1 MNRKPTSRKRYI
13 LKLGERVLTDIH
25 LETLTIRQELGQ
37 HWWCDATFT
46 LDQKE
51 RPPFEGYLGKPL
63 EFTVY
68 GESGPEFTLFKGFV
82 LEGELE
88 YALHDNYRVRISGV
102 TKSYKLQLTPEENY
116 FYNQTLR
123 EVATKVIEEDGLKPL
138 FNVDGELKRMN
149 YVQWGDTDFDFIKR
163 LADDEGCFLRPTD
176 EGLEIR
182 RGFQDAGRT
191 LQWHVEG
198 GLLKFFLKGRL
209 GQPSFDGTT
218 YVHEQMRSQTYR
230 QVQEDP
236 VFFDNTAR
244 GIVEAVKAESI
255 KQMPSGRMNFDGR
268 APSLET
274 YQALLK
280 KESARSIGS
289 NIIGHGRSQD
299 YRLKPGD
306 QIRLVDPTRGEGQ
319 GFDAD
324 GDYGLIRVIHTYNPR
339 DGYRNVF
346 TVTPWKEYT
355 AAEQPQR
362 TLINGVVPAR
372 VTKIK
377 DDKGGGCGIR
387 VQYDWMKAGTETGW
401 IRMTT
406 PCAGGG
412 RGIMFRPQVGDE
424 VLVAFTHGD
433 PERPYII
440 GALWNGVDLPPARTG
455 FWRSSSNGESRLSE
469 EVGQGDI
476 CRIVTRSNSM
486 IQFVDVQ
493 DNEAITIST
502 RNGQKIQI
510 IEKCEE
516 TGRRQMLCLSSPQG
530 DIYLHAP
537 EGRVHIKSK
546 FFSRESGSEERS
558 TGEPPRLPNGR

>member
-1 MNRKPTSRKRYI
+1 MNRKPASRKRFT
-13 LKLGERVLTDIH
+13 LKLGERALNDVH

-37 HWWCDATFT
+37 HWWCDVTFE
-46 LDQKE
+46 LGRKG
-51 RPPFEGYLGKPL
+51 RPPFEGYLGKAL
-63 EFTVY
+63 EFAIY
-68 GESGPEFTLFKGFV
+68 GEDGSEFTLFKGFV
-82 LEGELE
+82 LEAELE
-88 YALHDNYRVRISGV
+88 YALHDTYRVRISGV

-116 FYNQTLR
+116 FYNQTLQ
-123 EVATKVIEEDGLKPL
+123 EVAAKVIAEDGLELSFDVK
-138 FNVDGELKRMN
+138 GELKRMN

-182 RGFQDAGRT
+182 RGFEDVGRT

-198 GLLKFFLKGRL
+198 GLLKFSLKGKL

-218 YVHEQMRSQTYR
+218 YVCQQMRSQSYR

-236 VFFDNTAR
+236 VFFDKTAR
-244 GIVEAVKAESI
+244 GIVEAVRAQSSE
-255 KQMPSGRMNFDGR
+255 QMPSGRMNFDGR
-268 APSLET
+268 APGLES

-280 KESARSIGS
+280 RESARSIGS
-289 NIIGHGRSQD
+289 KITGQGRSQD
-299 YRLKPGD
+299 FRLKPGD
-306 QIRLVDPTRGEGQ
+306 QITLVDPAQGEGQ
-319 GFDAD
+319 SFDAD

-362 TLINGVVPAR
+362 TLIHGVVPAR
-372 VTKIK
+372 VTDIK

-387 VQYDWMKAGTETGW
+387 IKYDWMEDGHATGW
-401 IRMTT
+401 VRMTT

-433 PERPYII
+433 PERPYVI
-440 GALWNGVDLPPARTG
+440 GALWNGVDLPPALTG
-455 FWRSSSNGESRLSE
+455 FWRRSANGESKLADE
-469 EVGQGDI
+469 AGQGEI
-476 CRIVTRSNSM
+476 CRIVTKSNSM
-486 IQFVDVQ
+486 IQFVDVK
-493 DNEAITIST
+493 DREAIVIST

-510 IEKCEE
+510 IEKCDE
-516 TGRRQMLCLSSPQG
+516 TDGRQMLCLSSPHG

-546 FFSRESGSEERS
+546 FFSREIG
-558 TGEPPRLPNGR
+558 

>member
-1 MNRKPTSRKRYI
+1 MAATKRCI
-13 LKLGERVLTDIH
+13 LKLGERKMNALH
-25 LETLTIRQELGQ
+25 LERLTIRQELGQ
-37 HWWCDATFT
+37 HWWCDVTFR
-46 LDQKE
+46 LGRKE
-51 RPPFEGYLGKPL
+51 RAPFEGYLGQAL
-63 EFTVY
+63 EFAMY
-68 GESGPEFTLFKGFV
+68 GEDGSEFTLFKGFV
-82 LEGELE
+82 LEAELE
-88 YALHDNYRVRISGV
+88 YAMHDTYQVRICGV

-116 FYNQTLR
+116 FYDQTLR
-123 EVATKVIEEDGLKPL
+123 EVATKVIEEDGLKL
-138 FNVDGELKRMN
+138 SFNVDGELKRMN
-149 YVQWGDTDFDFIKR
+149 YVQWGDTDFDFLKR
-163 LADDEGCFLRPTD
+163 LADDEGCFLRPSD

-182 RGFQDAGRT
+182 RGFQAVAGAPP
-191 LQWHVEG
+191 LKWHVEG
-198 GLLKFFLKGRL
+198 GLLKFSLKGRL
-209 GQPSFDGTT
+209 GQPMFDGTT
-218 YVHEQMRSQTYR
+218 YVCQQMRSQTYC
-230 QVQEDP
+230 QVQKDP
-236 VFFDNTAR
+236 VFFENTAR
-244 GIVEAVKAESI
+244 GIVEAVRVQSI
-255 KQMPSGRMNFDGR
+255 KQMPSCRLNFDGR
-268 APSLET
+268 APSLEI

-289 NIIGHGRSQD
+289 KITGQGLSQA
-299 YRLKPGD
+299 YFLKPGD
-306 QIRLVDPTRGEGQ
+306 LIKIVDPAPGGGQ
-319 GFDAD
+319 AFDAD

-372 VTKIK
+372 VTNIK

-387 VQYDWMKAGTETGW
+387 VKYDWMEGGTETGW

-412 RGIMFRPQVGDE
+412 RGIMFRPQIGDE

-433 PERPYII
+433 PERPFVI

-455 FWRSSSNGESRLSE
+455 FWRSSANGESKLSE
-469 EVGQGDI
+469 EVGQGEI
-476 CRIVTRSNSM
+476 CRIVTKSNSM

-510 IEKCEE
+510 IEKCED
-516 TGRRQMLCLSSPQG
+516 TGRRQMLCLNSPQG

-546 FFSRESGSEERS
+546 FFSREIGSEER
-558 TGEPPRLPNGR
+558 